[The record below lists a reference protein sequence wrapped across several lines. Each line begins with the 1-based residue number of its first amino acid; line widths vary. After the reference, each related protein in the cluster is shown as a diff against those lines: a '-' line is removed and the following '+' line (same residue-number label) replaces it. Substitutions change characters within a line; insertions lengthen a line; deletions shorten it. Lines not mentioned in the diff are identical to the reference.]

1 MVRRAASRAP
11 PRQPALRP
19 LTPLPSFIAIAM
31 ALVVLQAHPC
41 TSLPSYLPAAQAS
54 LSSIATATAMRRYPR
69 RLAAERQWVAD
80 AQQHA
85 ELDSM
90 VRPNSPGPGTPL
102 AILQAAPITAP
113 AAAAAAVALE
123 PAGAVGGVAFSAPL
137 S

>member
-1 MVRRAASRAP
+1 M
-11 PRQPALRP
+11 
-19 LTPLPSFIAIAM
+19 
-31 ALVVLQAHPC
+31 
-41 TSLPSYLPAAQAS
+41 
-54 LSSIATATAMRRYPR
+54 
-69 RLAAERQWVAD
+69 AD